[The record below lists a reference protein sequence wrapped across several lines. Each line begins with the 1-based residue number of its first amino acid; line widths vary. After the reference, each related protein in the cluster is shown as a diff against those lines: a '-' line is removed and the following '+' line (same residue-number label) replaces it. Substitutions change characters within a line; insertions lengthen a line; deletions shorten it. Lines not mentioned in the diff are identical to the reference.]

1 MTEGL
6 SQPFRLEL
14 ELSSPDANIG
24 LDALLDSEAAFTIE
38 RDGEPVRTVHGII
51 TMFEQGETGFRR
63 TRYRAVVE
71 PALARLGLWH
81 GSRIHQQLSAPDILR
96 SRLKERGLAASV
108 KASRSHETR
117 EYCVQHRETDL
128 AYFARLAAEEGFAYY
143 FDASAQSR
151 LTLTDVLAGGPAL
164 AGSDDI
170 GTVAYQPNPG
180 GDAREPRLWHFALRR
195 QLAPTRA
202 VQRDYTFKNPPYDL
216 EQTAHARDTV
226 GDYEHYD
233 APGRYKR
240 GEAGRPFTATRLA
253 GLRSEAIT
261 ATLEGD
267 DARLWPG
274 LAFLLA
280 DHPSEPLNRDWRVI
294 AMRHVGEQAVSQEED
309 GALADQG
316 TRYSYTAQAVPADME
331 WRPAPLPRPI
341 MDGPQIAHVVGPEN
355 EEIHVDEHGRVMVW
369 FPWDREGPREN
380 STCWIRVS
388 QGWAGASYGMMA
400 IPRIGHE
407 VIVSFLEGDPD
418 QPIVTGR
425 TYHAANRPPYAL
437 PQHKTRSTWKS
448 QTHKGEGSNEIRFE
462 DQAGAEEI
470 YVHAQK
476 DQNIV
481 VEHDE
486 TTRVGHDRSE
496 DVGNDETIQIGHDRT
511 EAVGNDETLSIGQ
524 DRRETM
530 GRDHAIEV
538 GRNRQVTVGKDLIE
552 SVGNVRVEKTAS
564 DRNVET
570 GGHYS
575 HRVEGRHD
583 TEAGERITQRTRVL
597 ELHAKDLATI
607 RGPGGTITI
616 DELGITLSALSIHLK
631 GPVRVEN
638 EGRGDALE
646 LEANLLS
653 PLPPDEICIPCFLLA
668 AANGAAVVPR

>member
-1 MTEGL
+1 
-6 SQPFRLEL
+6 
-14 ELSSPDANIG
+14 
-24 LDALLDSEAAFTIE
+24 
-38 RDGEPVRTVHGII
+38 
-51 TMFEQGETGFRR
+51 
-63 TRYRAVVE
+63 
-71 PALARLGLWH
+71 
-81 GSRIHQQLSAPDILR
+81 
-96 SRLKERGLAASV
+96 
-108 KASRSHETR
+108 
-117 EYCVQHRETDL
+117 
-128 AYFARLAAEEGFAYY
+128 AEEGFVYY
-143 FDASAQSR
+143 FDANAQSR
-151 LTLTDVLAGGPAL
+151 LTLTDVLAGCPAL
-164 AGSDDI
+164 PGLNDI

-195 QLAPTRA
+195 RLAPTRA

-216 EQTAHARDTV
+216 EQTAHARDAV

-240 GEAGRPFTATRLA
+240 DEAGRPFTATRLA
-253 GLRSEAIT
+253 ALRSEAIT

-274 LAFLLA
+274 LAFRLA
-280 DHPSEPLNRDWRVI
+280 DHPSESLNRDWRI
-294 AMRHVGEQAVSQEED
+294 TAMRHVGEQAVSQEED

-341 MDGPQIAHVVGPEN
+341 MDGPQIAHVVGPEH

-407 VIVSFLEGDPD
+407 VIVSFLDGDPD

-496 DVGNDETIQIGHDRT
+496 DVGNDETIQIGHDRRET
-511 EAVGNDETLSIGQ
+511 VGNDETLSIGQ
-524 DRRETM
+524 DRRETL
-530 GRDHAIEV
+530 GRDHMIEV
-538 GRNRQVTVGKDLIE
+538 GRNRQVTVVKDLIE

-564 DRNVET
+564 DRTVET

-575 HRVEGRHD
+575 HRVEGRHEI
-583 TEAGERITQRTRVL
+583 EAGERITQRTRVI
-597 ELHAKDLATI
+597 ELHAGETMTL
-607 RGPGGTITI
+607 RGPGGTISI
-616 DELGITLSALSIHLK
+616 DQAGVHLEGFQIQFK
-631 GPVRVEN
+631 GPVVVET
-638 EGRGDALE
+638 EGSGNDFDLHAAKVAAAL
-646 LEANLLS
+646 S
-653 PLPPDEICIPCFLLA
+653 SDICIDCFLKA
-668 AANGAAVVPR
+668 ARAGSPVVPE